1 MGRSAGLFVVDSA
14 GSVCV
19 CGGVGWGLLVSA
31 CRFE

>member
-19 CGGVGWGLLVSA
+19 CGGVGVGAVGVSVQV
-31 CRFE
+31 